1 MREVTRNFAVGL
13 VSIIGL
19 LGLAAMLMLFGEL
32 DLFAE
37 PRYPLI
43 VRFNNAAGLVAGSN
57 VQLDGVRVGAVS
69 AVTVNRDA
77 QFPVRIETL
86 IDNTIDV
93 PVGVVPSITAAL
105 IGGGS
110 TLSLTSPELPPDS
123 RVDYLPRDCSVVIEG
138 RYQTM
143 IDQVMATLDARM
155 KPLVEALEG
164 FQSLGNTYASLG
176 QNLNDLVRLQTP
188 EEMAAGEPPNLRTA
202 VTKLNAGLDDARE
215 ALKLAKEWLGDE
227 QLRADA
233 RSAIAKA
240 GILIDKAT
248 ASIEHYT
255 QLADTFTK
263 DGGELLRR
271 LLPVTDQ
278 LDATLAEVRQIA
290 SLALSGKGT
299 IGQMLSNPDLYK
311 SLNDAAV
318 RLERA
323 LADAQLLIQKIK
335 SEGLPINW

>member
-13 VSIIGL
+13 ASIIGL

-37 PRYPLI
+37 SRYPLI
-43 VRFNNAAGLVAGSN
+43 CKFDNAAGLVTGSN
-57 VQLDGVRVGAVS
+57 VQLNGVRVGAVS
-69 AVTVNRDA
+69 AVTVTSEAR
-77 QFPVRIETL
+77 FPVRIETL
-86 IDNTIDV
+86 IDDTVDV
-93 PVGVVPSITAAL
+93 PVGVVPNINAAL

-110 TLSLTSPELPPDS
+110 TLSLTSPELPPGAS
-123 RVDYLPRDCSVVIEG
+123 FEYLPRDGSVVIEG

-143 IDQVMATLDARM
+143 IDQVVAALDARM
-155 KPLVEALEG
+155 SPLVEALEG
-164 FQSLGNTYASLG
+164 FQTLGDTYASLG
-176 QNLNDLVRLQTP
+176 ENLNELVRLQTP
-188 EEMAAGEPPNLRTA
+188 EEVAAGEPPNLRTA
-202 VTKLNAGLDDARE
+202 ITKLNAGLDDARE
-215 ALKLAKEWLGDE
+215 ALKLAKEWLGDD

-233 RSAIAKA
+233 RSAVAKA

-248 ASIEHYT
+248 ASIERYT
-255 QLADTFTK
+255 QLADMFMK

-271 LLPVTDQ
+271 LLPVADQ
-278 LDATLAEVRQIA
+278 LDATLAEVRQIT

-299 IGQMLSNPDLYK
+299 IGQMLNNPDLYK

-323 LADAQLLIQKIK
+323 LADAQLLIQKVK